1 MFEVTVV
8 AQRVVFDSIQNTG
21 MEISNIDITPNML
34 ATVRQS
40 NAAFKAALEAKQR
53 SDYRTAEDDRKQ

>member
-8 AQRVVFDSIQNTG
+8 AQRVVFDSIQNAG